1 MANTELLKALLGSS
15 YKDDMTNDDIVK
27 ALGEIEGNPIKEAQD
42 QAKTLKTRLSEAN
55 SEAAN
60 FKKQLREKMTADEAA
75 KQDQEEAIETLKKQ
89 LEDLQHEK
97 ELANLTAKFASA
109 GFEHAEEVASAF
121 MSKDIYSF
129 VDEINSKSEK
139 DKDKYKAELMKGTK
153 RPFTGSSEGKKITKE
168 ELYKMP
174 LVDRV
179 KFIQEHRDEYDQL
192 MKED

>member
-1 MANTELLKALLGSS
+1 MANTELLKALLGAS
-15 YKDDMTNDDIVK
+15 YKDGMTPDEIVNALDD
-27 ALGEIEGNPIKEAQD
+27 LEEDPIKKAQEEA
-42 QAKTLKTRLSEAN
+42 KNLKTRLSEAN

-60 FKKQLREKMTADEAA
+60 FKKQLRAKLTEEEAKKA
-75 KQDQEEAIETLKKQ
+75 EQEEALATMKNQLEELKK
-89 LEDLQHEK
+89 EK
-97 ELANLTAKFASA
+97 ELAGLTAKFASA
-109 GFEHAEEVASAF
+109 GFEDAGKVASAF
-121 MSKDIYSF
+121 MENDIDSF
-129 VDEINSKSEK
+129 VTAINAKSEK

-153 RPFTGSSEGKKITKE
+153 RPFIGDPEGKKITKE

>member
-15 YKDDMTNDDIVK
+15 YKEGMTSDEIVK
-27 ALGEIEGNPIKEAQD
+27 ALEDLEEDPIKKAQEEN
-42 QAKTLKTRLSEAN
+42 KNLKTRLSEAN

-60 FKKQLREKMTADEAA
+60 FKKQLRAKLTEALA
-75 KQDQEEAIETLKKQ
+75 TMKNQLEELKK
-89 LEDLQHEK
+89 EK
-97 ELANLTAKFASA
+97 ELAGLTAKFASA
-109 GFEHAEEVASAF
+109 GFEDAGKVASAF
-121 MSKDIYSF
+121 MENDIDSF
-129 VDEINSKSEK
+129 VTAINAKSEK

-153 RPFTGSSEGKKITKE
+153 RPFIGDPEGKKITKE

>member
-75 KQDQEEAIETLKKQ
+75 KKDQEEAMETLKKQ
-89 LEDLQHEK
+89 LEDLHHEK

-109 GFEHAEEVASAF
+109 GFEHAEKVASAF
-121 MSKDIYSF
+121 MSKDIDSF